1 MYAVIKSGGKQHRVT
16 EGETLKLEKIEAAT
30 GETIQFDEVL
40 LVTDGD
46 NITIGTPIVKGAA
59 VTAEILS
66 HGRGDKIRI
75 IKFRRRK
82 HSMTRQGHRQWFTEV
97 KITAIIASGAKK
109 VLVEKVLVEKVL
121 VEKVPVKKVAAKK
134 ADAAPADGDDLSKLT
149 GVGPVLVKKLV
160 EAGVTRFAQI
170 AAWSVEDIA
179 LIDEKLNLKGRVERD
194 DWIAQAKELTK

>member
-46 NITIGTPIVKGAA
+46 NITIGTPIVEGAA

-97 KITAIIASGAKK
+97 KITEILASGAKK
-109 VLVEKVLVEKVL
+109 APIKKA
-121 VEKVPVKKVAAKK
+121 PVKKAAAKEVE
-134 ADAAPADGDDLSKLT
+134 AAVGGDDLSKLT

-160 EAGVTRFAQI
+160 EEGVTSFAQI
-170 AAWSVEDIA
+170 VAWSAEDIA
-179 LIDEKLNLKGRVERD
+179 AIDEKLNLKGRVERD
-194 DWIAQAKELTK
+194 DWIAQAKEFTK

>member
-16 EGETLKLEKIEAAT
+16 EGETLKLEKIEAPT

-46 NITIGTPIVKGAA
+46 NITIGTPIVEGAA

-97 KITAIIASGAKK
+97 KITEILASGAK
-109 VLVEKVLVEKVL
+109 
-121 VEKVPVKKVAAKK
+121 KVPVKKVAAKK
-134 ADAAPADGDDLSKLT
+134 ADAVPADGDDLSKLT

-179 LIDEKLNLKGRVERD
+179 SIDEKLNLKGRVERD

>member
-46 NITIGTPIVKGAA
+46 NITIGTPVVEGAA

-97 KITAIIASGAKK
+97 KITEILASGAKK
-109 VLVEKVLVEKVL
+109 A
-121 VEKVPVKKVAAKK
+121 PVKKAAVKK
-134 ADAAPADGDDLSKLT
+134 ADTSPVGGDDLSKLT

-160 EAGVTRFAQI
+160 EAGVTSFAQI

-179 LIDEKLNLKGRVERD
+179 AIDEKLNLKGRVERD